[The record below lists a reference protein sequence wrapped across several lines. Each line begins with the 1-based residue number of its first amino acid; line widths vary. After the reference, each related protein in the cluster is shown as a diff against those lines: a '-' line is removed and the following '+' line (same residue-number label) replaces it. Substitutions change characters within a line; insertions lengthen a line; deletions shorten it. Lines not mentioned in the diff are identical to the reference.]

1 MATGVCTLL
10 SVCVSVCVAFNLDTA
25 FPLLKTGED
34 GSLFGLSVALHQDL
48 KTDAYLLLVGAPREK
63 AGPKVLA
70 NRTGAVFSCPI
81 TADQSDCRRIQL
93 IDPDL
98 TLSDDLFEDMWLGV
112 SVASQGRPRGRVLA
126 CGHRFAKLYGVLKL
140 RQMIGRCYLLG
151 NDLQYDESDMQ
162 WQNEHQPC
170 SHLGDV
176 KGEVMCTAGISAAIT
191 ETEIIVGSPG
201 SYEWQGNVHVS
212 WMNPELEFDTRRSS
226 IPNLERR
233 NIYMGYS
240 VTQARRLL
248 TEEEETIVTGA
259 PKDSKQDAHG
269 SVLLVAQTSGEAE
282 IQQTLHGQQTGS
294 YFGNAVA
301 ATDLNN
307 DGWNDLL
314 VGAPFYFHRQ
324 QDVGGAVYVYM
335 NTGGGF
341 DSEPS
346 VVLTGPT
353 GSAFGMAVAAAGD
366 LNNDGFQD
374 FAVGAP
380 FHETGSVMIWS
391 GSRGGVSTEP
401 SQVIRGSSVS
411 PRFTT
416 FGYSL
421 SAGQDVDGNKYP
433 DLLVGSLDNA
443 VALLRSRPV
452 VHLNKTLRVSPN
464 IVDPNSCDF
473 CIQVEVCFSYMFNT
487 GKNSDKD
494 NITVHFTVTADVT
507 SFKPRLRFQG
517 NKQSVY
523 SGYLSMPRGRCATLR
538 VGLLNPLRDKVEP
551 LVFRLNVSLYE
562 KFPKKRNAV
571 QDLKRLPVLSQ
582 EPQPTRT
589 QIHIQK
595 ACGSDNRCQSNLQMS
610 ARFTDENQNP
620 FTEQQGS
627 QVLLYDSTIKRLLLE
642 VNVSNTPSPARPAE
656 EAHSA
661 ALSISIPPLL
671 VYSGVQTKG
680 NVSASVQC
688 SPSEDGVLLCELGN
702 PFRSQQK
709 VQVLIKFQPSEISLD
724 TREIRSLL
732 QLSTLSE
739 QSDLSPVSVSM
750 LVDYSLQTSLT
761 LIKSP
766 SPASFSG
773 HVIGESAMKK
783 TEDVGSL
790 LLFTFQVHLSGKP
803 LGHLGNLEVE
813 FDWPTEAA
821 NGKWLLYLEEILL
834 DGTSVPR
841 CAPPGNIINPL
852 GLLLSKEEKKR
863 KKRSLE
869 EEKKTEQED
878 TTAPVLHLQGQK
890 RKSYTLDCVHGA
902 RCVKFFCPLV
912 NMNNSATLRV
922 RSRLWNSTMIE
933 DYSDA
938 SSILVGGRATLR
950 LQTDKPAINMEP
962 HSSEI
967 QVNIYPEFKLQLDSG
982 APLWIILVSVLAGV
996 LLLALICLLLWKCG
1010 FFRRAST
1017 RELYQAK
1024 TQKAHMKTQPSESD
1038 RLTKEL

>member
-63 AGPKVLA
+63 AAPKVLA
-70 NRTGAVFSCPI
+70 NRTGGVYSCPI

-126 CGHRFAKLYGVLKL
+126 CGHRFVKLHGVFKL

-151 NDLQYDESDMQ
+151 NDLQYDDSDVQ
-162 WQNEHQPC
+162 WQSQHQPC
-170 SHLGDV
+170 SHLSDI
-176 KGEVMCTAGISAAIT
+176 KGEVMCNMGISAAIS
-191 ETEIIVGSPG
+191 EAEIIVGSPG
-201 SYEWQGNVHVS
+201 SYEWQGNVHIT
-212 WMNPELEFDTRRSS
+212 WMNPDVEFDIRRSS
-226 IPNLERR
+226 FPTLERR

-259 PKDSKQDAHG
+259 PKDSKEDAYG
-269 SVLLVAQTSGEAE
+269 SVLLVAKTSGEVE
-282 IQQTLHGQQTGS
+282 IQQTLRGQQTGS

-324 QDVGGAVYVYM
+324 RDAGGAVYVYM
-335 NTGGGF
+335 NAGGSFG
-341 DSEPS
+341 SEPS
-346 VVLTGPT
+346 VVLTGPA

-366 LNNDGFQD
+366 LDNDGFQD

-391 GSRGGVSTEP
+391 GSSEGVSAEP
-401 SQVIRGSSVS
+401 SQVIRGSSIS

-421 SAGQDVDGNKYP
+421 SAGQDVDGNEYP

-452 VHLNKTLRVSPN
+452 VHLNQTLRVSPN
-464 IVDPNSCDF
+464 TVEPNSCDF
-473 CIQVEVCFSYMFNT
+473 CIQVEVCFSYMFST
-487 GKNSDKD
+487 GKTSDKD
-494 NITVHFTVTADVT
+494 NITVHFTLTADVT

-517 NKQSVY
+517 NMQSVF
-523 SGYLSMPRGRCATLR
+523 SGYLSLPRGRCETLR
-538 VGLLNPLRDKVEP
+538 VGLLNPIQDKVEP
-551 LVFRLNVSLYE
+551 LVFSLNVSLYE
-562 KFPKKRNAV
+562 RFPKKRNAV

-582 EPQPTRT
+582 TPRPVRT
-589 QIHIQK
+589 QIHLQK
-595 ACGSDNRCQSNLQMS
+595 ACGSDNRCHSNLQMS
-610 ARFTDENQNP
+610 ARFTDENQKP
-620 FTEQQGS
+620 FTEQQGT
-627 QVLLYDSTIKRLLLE
+627 QVLFYDGSIKRLLLE
-642 VNVSNTPSPARPAE
+642 VNVSNTPSGARPAE
-656 EAHSA
+656 EAHHA
-661 ALSISIPPLL
+661 VLRISIPPLL
-671 VYSGVQTKG
+671 IYSGVQTKG
-680 NVSASVQC
+680 DASAAVQC
-688 SPSEDGVLLCELGN
+688 SSEDAVLLCELGN
-702 PFRSQQK
+702 PFRSNQK

-724 TREIRSLL
+724 SREIQSLL

-761 LIKSP
+761 LIQSP
-766 SPASFSG
+766 GPTSFSG
-773 HVIGESAMKK
+773 HVTGESAMKK

-790 LLFTFQVHLSGKP
+790 LLFTFQVDINGKP

-813 FDWPTEAA
+813 FDWPMEAT
-821 NGKWLLYLEEILL
+821 NGKWLLYLEEIQL
-834 DGTSVPR
+834 DGTSERR
-841 CAPPGNIINPL
+841 CAPPSNIVNPL
-852 GLLLSKEEKKR
+852 SLLLSKEEKKR

-869 EEKKTEQED
+869 EEEVKKREQED
-878 TTAPVLHLQGQK
+878 VLHLQGQK

-902 RCVKFFCPLV
+902 KCVKFVCPLV

-922 RSRLWNSTMIE
+922 SSRLWNSTMIE

-938 SSILVGGRATLR
+938 SSVLVRGRATLK
-950 LQTDKPAINMEP
+950 LQTDKSAINMES

-967 QVNIYPEFKLQLDSG
+967 QIYIYPEFGLQLDSG
-982 APLWIILVSVLAGV
+982 APLWIIFVSVLAGV
-996 LLLALICLLLWKCG
+996 LLLGLICLLLWKCG

-1038 RLTKEL
+1038 RLT